1 MKKQLLLLLLSS
13 VFYMCAMAQ
22 TAKIKGVIYDTI
34 NKQTLTNTSISLLR
48 EKDSILYKFT
58 RSGTKGNFEL
68 QSLRAGA
75 YYLFITHPTYADYA
89 DKIQLTDTSV
99 LDLGNVIITLK
110 ANLLMDVI
118 VKSKISAIRINGDTT
133 EFKAD
138 SFAVREGASVE
149 EMLKKLPGIQ
159 VDKDG
164 KITAM
169 GEKVNKVLVDGEEF
183 FGDDPTIATKNL
195 QASDIDKVQVFDKK
209 SDQATFTGIDDG
221 VRDKTINL
229 KMKDN
234 KKKGYFGKIDL
245 GSGLDDRWSNS
256 LMLNSFRAKRKLSAY
271 GIMSSTGKTGL
282 DWNERDQ
289 YGSSGDG
296 PEYDEDNGYFFFSGD
311 GDDLSNSSYYGEGLP
326 KSWSAG
332 LNYSN
337 KFNDD
342 KQNLNG
348 SYRYN
353 KLNTEGAG
361 SNLSQLITGE
371 NVFTTRESGNTFSS
385 RQRHSMNGTYEWNI
399 DSSTSLKIK
408 AIGYT
413 GKTNSLSVNNS
424 QAVNSLGVITN
435 NSLRNYTSIG
445 DNSNL
450 VASILLRHKFKKI
463 GRTVSLNT
471 EQRNN
476 ETNSEGYLL
485 AAIDTLD
492 SAGDLIHSLTDQKKN
507 NGSTSSSIS
516 SKIVY
521 TEPLSKK
528 VFVEIN
534 YNFRQSN
541 SDAERLTYNKDG
553 AGKYQNLSDTFSNH
567 YKFKV
572 TTNSGGLF
580 FKYNG
585 KKTTMSAGTDIA
597 FADFSQTDLFSTLV
611 TKRSFTNF
619 FPRAN
624 YTYKFNASSRFN
636 IGYSGRTQQPSI
648 EQIQPVPDNSNPLNI
663 TIGNPLLKQQ
673 FNHNLNINFN
683 SFKVLSQRGFYIYS
697 NITSQQNAIV
707 TNSTISDTTGKIVNQ
722 YINANGNYN
731 YYFGGQYFIKL
742 KKLNAN
748 FNMGLN
754 ANGTRF
760 NSFVN
765 GLKNTTVNNA
775 PGIDLGLGKDK
786 ENKYNIYL
794 RAGYNY
800 NFSTTKIVTEEIKT
814 NYWTMNYD
822 LNYTVQMPHKFELN
836 TELEANIRQKTALFS
851 ENNNVFVWNAYIGR
865 KFLKNDK
872 GIIKFVAHDI
882 LNQNIGYSRY
892 VSANQISERNY
903 QTITRYFMLS
913 FVWNFTKAPPAPVAE
928 QK

>member
-1 MKKQLLLLLLSS
+1 MKRLLLLTLLP
-13 VFYMCAMAQ
+13 VMFCCFANAQ
-22 TAKIKGVIYDTI
+22 TAKIKGTIYDTI
-34 NKQTLTNTSISLLR
+34 NKQNLSNTSISLLR
-48 EKDSILYKFT
+48 EKDSVLYKFT
-58 RSGTKGNFEL
+58 RSGTNGNFEMHNL
-68 QSLRAGA
+68 KAGN

-89 DKIQLTDTSV
+89 DKLQLTDTS
-99 LDLGNVIITLK
+99 DLNLGTLIITLK

-118 VKSKISAIRINGDTT
+118 VKSKVSAIRINGDTT

-138 SFAVREGASVE
+138 SFKVRDGASVE

-221 VRDKTINL
+221 KRDKTINL
-229 KMKDN
+229 KMKDD
-234 KKKGYFGKIDL
+234 KKKGYFGKLDL
-245 GSGLDDRWSNS
+245 GSSLNDRWSNS
-256 LMLNSFRAKRKLSAY
+256 AMLNSFRAKRKLSAY

-282 DWNERDQ
+282 DWQENGQ
-289 YGSSGDG
+289 FGGGDSG
-296 PEYDEDNGYFFFSGD
+296 PEYDEDNGYFSWSNND
-311 GDDLSNSSYYGEGLP
+311 GDDLTNNSYYGEGLP

-337 KFNDD
+337 KFNDE
-342 KQNLNG
+342 KQNING
-348 SYRYN
+348 SYRFN
-353 KLNTEGAG
+353 KLNTQGAG
-361 SNLSQLITGE
+361 NNLSQLITGE
-371 NVFTTRESGNTFSS
+371 NTFTTKEFGNTFSS
-385 RQRHSMNGTYEWNI
+385 RMRHSLNGTYEWKI
-399 DSSTSLKIK
+399 DSSTSLKVK
-408 AIGYT
+408 VTGYT
-413 GKTNSLSVNNS
+413 GKSNSLSVNNS
-424 QAVNSLGVITN
+424 QATNSLGTITN
-435 NSLRNYTSIG
+435 NSIRNYNSDG

-450 VASILLRHKFKKI
+450 VASILLRHKFKKV
-463 GRTVSLNT
+463 GRSISLNT

-476 ETNSEGYLL
+476 ETNTEGYLY
-485 AAIDTLD
+485 ATIDTLNVD
-492 SAGDLIHSLTDQKKN
+492 GNLLRSVTDQKKN
-507 NGSTSSSIS
+507 DGSTTSSIS
-516 SKIVY
+516 SKLIY
-521 TEPLSKK
+521 TEPLAKN
-528 VFVEIN
+528 VFAEIN
-534 YNFRQSN
+534 YNFRKTT

-553 AGKYQNLSDTFSNH
+553 TGKYLNLSDTFSNH
-567 YKFKV
+567 YKFDV

-597 FADFSQTDLFSTLV
+597 FADFSQTDLFSEEITSR
-611 TKRSFTNF
+611 KFTNF

-624 YTYKFNASSRFN
+624 FTYKFNQSSRFN
-636 IGYSGRTQQPSI
+636 IGYSGSTQQPTI
-648 EQIQPVPDNSNPLNI
+648 QQIQPVADNSNPLNI

-673 FNHNLNINFN
+673 FNHNFNVNFN
-683 SFKVLSQRGFYIYS
+683 TFKVLSQRGFFIYG
-697 NITSQQNAIV
+697 NFGLQQDAIV
-707 TNSTISDTTGKIVNQ
+707 TNTTISNTSGQTINQ

-731 YYFGGQYFIKL
+731 YYFGGNSFIKL

-748 FNMGLN
+748 FNIGIN
-754 ANGTRF
+754 ANGSKF
-760 NSFVN
+760 SSFVN

-775 PGIDLGLGKDK
+775 PGFDIGLGKDK

-800 NFSTTKIVTEEIKT
+800 NFSTTIVTEKVKT
-814 NYWTMNYD
+814 NYWTMNYS
-822 LNYTVQMPHKFELN
+822 LNYTLQMPHKLELN
-836 TELEANIRQKTALFS
+836 TDLDANIRQKTALFTA
-851 ENNNVFVWNAYIGR
+851 NNNVFVWNAYLGR
-865 KFLKNDK
+865 KILKKDK

-903 QTITRYFMLS
+903 QNITRYFMLS
-913 FVWNFTKAPPAPVAE
+913 FVWNFTKAPPAPIAE